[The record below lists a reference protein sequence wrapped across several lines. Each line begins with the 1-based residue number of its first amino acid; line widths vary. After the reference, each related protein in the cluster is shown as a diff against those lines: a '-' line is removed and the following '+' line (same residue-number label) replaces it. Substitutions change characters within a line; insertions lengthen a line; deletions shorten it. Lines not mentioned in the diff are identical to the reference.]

1 MVLKK
6 EPFFVLCCYILWGL
20 LPIFWK
26 TLAAV
31 DAFYILSVRIVF
43 SLLFTAMLLLARG
56 ELSAVRA
63 ALCDKRERRLLF
75 AAGWLV
81 CVNWG
86 AYIWA
91 VNSGH
96 VLDASLAYYINPIMS
111 ILLGAFVFRERL
123 ARLQWASVALVT
135 VGIIVTAVRFGT
147 VPYVALLIAGSFAL
161 YGAAKKNVKS
171 TSAVSLFVETL
182 VTVPF
187 AAVFLLW
194 MESRGAGA
202 IGVLHGAE
210 LLLLPLAG
218 IVTAVPLLFFAVGIK
233 KTPYAAAGI
242 LMFINP
248 TLQLLLGVFL
258 YGEPFTST
266 HAILFAFVWVGVV
279 LFTSGNLRGIKEK
292 KLCE

>member
-1 MVLKK
+1 MLKK
-6 EPFFVLCCYILWGL
+6 EPLLVLCCYILWGL

-26 TLAAV
+26 TLASV

-43 SLLFTAMLLLARG
+43 SLLFVALILIASG
-56 ELSAVRA
+56 QFSAVRA
-63 ALCDKRERRLLF
+63 ALADRRERRLLF

-81 CVNWG
+81 CANWG

-91 VNSGH
+91 VNNGH

-123 ARLQWASVALVT
+123 SRLQWVSVALVT

-147 VPYVALLIAGSFAL
+147 VPYLALLIAGSFAL

-187 AAVFLLW
+187 AAVFLGW

-202 IGVLHGAE
+202 LGAMHGAQ

-218 IVTAVPLLFFAVGIK
+218 IVTAVPLLFYAAGIR
-233 KTPYAAAGI
+233 KTPYAVAGI

-248 TLQLLLGVFL
+248 TLQFLLGVFL

-266 HAILFAFVWVGVV
+266 HALLFVFVWAGAALFAV
-279 LFTSGNLRGIKEK
+279 GNLRGKKEK
-292 KLCE
+292 DLCE

>member
-1 MVLKK
+1 M
-6 EPFFVLCCYILWGL
+6 WGL

-26 TLAAV
+26 TLASA
-31 DAFYILSVRIVF
+31 DAFYILAVRIVF
-43 SLLFTAMLLLARG
+43 SLLFAALLLAVRG
-56 ELSAVRA
+56 ELPAVRA
-63 ALCDKRERRLLF
+63 ALSDRRERRLLF

-81 CVNWG
+81 CANWG

-91 VNSGH
+91 VNNGH

-123 ARLQWASVALVT
+123 TRVQWISVALVT
-135 VGIIVTAVRFGT
+135 VGIVITAVRFGT
-147 VPYVALLIAGSFAL
+147 VPYLALLIAGSFAL

-171 TSAVSLFVETL
+171 ASAVSLFAETL

-187 AAVFLLW
+187 ALVLLIW
-194 MESRGAGA
+194 MESRGTGA
-202 IGVLHGAE
+202 LGVMHGAE

-218 IVTAVPLLFFAVGIK
+218 VVTAVPLLFYAAGIK

-248 TLQLLLGVFL
+248 TLQFLLGVFL
-258 YGEPFTST
+258 YGEPFTPT
-266 HAILFAFVWVGVV
+266 HALLFVFVWTGAVLFAA
-279 LFTSGNLRGIKEK
+279 GNLRGNKEK
-292 KLCE
+292 DLCE

>member
-1 MVLKK
+1 MKK
-6 EPFFVLCCYILWGL
+6 EPLFVLCCYILWGL

-26 TLAAV
+26 TLAEV

-43 SLLFTAMLLLARG
+43 SLLFAALLLSVRG
-56 ELSAVRA
+56 GFSAVRA
-63 ALCDKRERRLLF
+63 ALSDQRERRLLF

-81 CVNWG
+81 CANWG

-91 VNSGH
+91 VNNGH

-123 ARLQWASVALVT
+123 SRLQWVSVALVA

-147 VPYVALLIAGSFAL
+147 VPYLALLIAGSFAL

-182 VTVPF
+182 MTVPF
-187 AAVFLLW
+187 ALVLLVW
-194 MESRGAGA
+194 MESRGTGA
-202 IGVLHGAE
+202 LGVMHGAE
-210 LLLLPLAG
+210 FLLLPLAG
-218 IVTAVPLLFFAVGIK
+218 IVTAVPLLFYAAGIK
-233 KTPYAAAGI
+233 KTSYAAAGI

-248 TLQLLLGVFL
+248 TLQFLLGVFL

-266 HAILFAFVWVGVV
+266 HALLFVFVWAGAALFAV
-279 LFTSGNLRGIKEK
+279 GNLRGNKEK
-292 KLCE
+292 DLCE